1 MIEDQII
8 TMVSQRDGVRGRA
21 LELSVN
27 LLLPLD
33 RMVGLVTGRDAGE
46 LYEWVRCHVVVVA

>member
-1 MIEDQII
+1 
-8 TMVSQRDGVRGRA
+8 MVSQRDGVRGRA